1 MHSSYKYIV
10 VGWCGCCIHCCL
22 SGNTVTWYLYVAL
35 RENVWCCMKRN
46 QKLSN
51 NSHIQ
56 HVVAAGMCAILLGG
70 GVAVPEALVLPT
82 RAYAASHTEPSNTP
96 QVLQFKD
103 PHLKTALL
111 LSMKSQKL
119 LSEQAT
125 DITVADAQKVTDLG
139 DIVST
144 TGLDGME
151 ISDISGLEYFTN
163 VTKLNLSY
171 NQISNLSPLKS
182 LTKLEE
188 LYLEQNDISDISV
201 VKDLSNLKK
210 LDVSNMKITDW
221 APYVVPNIEVAN
233 TNQLTSD
240 EIQSLLREFDEANK
254 DISPYI
260 NAKRANNGN
269 YPMRVS
275 SKGDVTFIWE
285 DGSTS
290 EIGAWQMVKQK
301 PGTTAPQTTPGAPAE
316 YTGPQHTHIAKEN
329 HIHDFS
335 PILEHATLRQ
345 SSALAAS
352 GLTIDISTDKN
363 EVHVADYLKPL
374 TSFVVKNAA
383 QADCLDENGVY
394 HASPNE
400 TNSQLSFAYKK
411 AAGDE
416 ADKTQITGTINIH
429 FTGQQANPH
438 TDPHTT
444 PHTNPHSESEPSTT
458 NSWGYPIS
466 EISDS
471 SDRTDKVLGLY
482 RLYNPWTGE
491 HLFTT
496 STKERDDLVSGG
508 WRFENTAIRVHTQ
521 LGDPVYRLLNPWT
534 GEHHYTT
541 DAKEVGQDVQAGWK
555 NEGITFRS
563 SGSKGMVSMYNPHVK
578 SFYHHYTSDP
588 AEIARMERDGWIR
601 ENIKW
606 YCD

>member
-1 MHSSYKYIV
+1 M
-10 VGWCGCCIHCCL
+10 L
-22 SGNTVTWYLYVAL
+22 LLQA
-35 RENVWCCMKRN
+35 
-46 QKLSN
+46 
-51 NSHIQ
+51 
-56 HVVAAGMCAILLGG
+56 CAQFCWGG

-82 RAYAASHTEPSNTP
+82 RAYAASHTEPSNTS

-139 DIVST
+139 DMAST

-151 ISDISGLEYFTN
+151 ITDISGLENFTN
-163 VTKLNLSY
+163 VTKLNLSF
-171 NQISNLSPLKS
+171 NQISNLAPLKH

-188 LYLEQNDISDISV
+188 LYLEQNDISDISI
-201 VKDLSNLKK
+201 VKELPKLKK
-210 LDVSNMKITDW
+210 LDVSNEKIEKW
-221 APYVVPNIEVAN
+221 APYSIPNIIEVAN
-233 TNQLTSD
+233 KNQLTSG
-240 EIQSLLREFDEANK
+240 EIQSLLRKFDEANK
-254 DISPYI
+254 DIPTYI

-269 YPMRVS
+269 YPMNVS
-275 SKGDVTFIWE
+275 SKGDVTFVWE
-285 DGSTS
+285 DGSTTK
-290 EIGAWQMVKQK
+290 IYAWQTVKQK
-301 PGTTAPQTTPGAPAE
+301 SGATAPQTTPGTPIE
-316 YTGPQHTHIAKEN
+316 YAGIQRTHVAKEN
-329 HIHDFS
+329 HICDFS
-335 PILEHATLRQ
+335 PILEHANLRQ
-345 SSALAAS
+345 SSALVAS
-352 GLTIDISTDKN
+352 ALTINISTDKN
-363 EVHVADYLKPL
+363 EVNIADYLKPL
-374 TSFVVKNAA
+374 ASFAVKNAA
-383 QADCLDENGVY
+383 QADCLDEHGVY

-400 TNSQLSFAYKK
+400 TNSQLNFAYKS
-411 AAGDE
+411 AAGDTT
-416 ADKTQITGTINIH
+416 DKTQITGTINIK
-429 FTGQQANPH
+429 FTRQQANPH

-444 PHTNPHSESEPSTT
+444 PHTNPHSESEPSAT

-471 SDRTDKVLGLY
+471 SARTDKVLGLY

-508 WRFENTAIRVHTQ
+508 WRFENAAIRVHTQ

-541 DAKEVGQDVQAGWK
+541 DAKEVEQDVQAGWK

>member
-1 MHSSYKYIV
+1 
-10 VGWCGCCIHCCL
+10 
-22 SGNTVTWYLYVAL
+22 
-35 RENVWCCMKRN
+35 MKRN

-51 NSHIQ
+51 NPHIQ

-82 RAYAASHTEPSNTP
+82 RAYAASHTEPSNTS

-151 ISDISGLEYFTN
+151 ISDISGLEHFTN

-171 NQISNLSPLKS
+171 NQISNLAPLKH

-188 LYLEQNDISDISV
+188 LYLEQNDISDISI
-201 VKDLSNLKK
+201 VKELPKLKK
-210 LDVSNMKITDW
+210 LDVSNEKIEKW
-221 APYVVPNIEVAN
+221 APYSVPNIEVAN
-233 TNQLTSD
+233 KNQLTSG
-240 EIQSLLREFDEANK
+240 EIQSLLRKFDEANK
-254 DISPYI
+254 DIPTYI

-269 YPMRVS
+269 YPMNVS
-275 SKGDVTFIWE
+275 SKGDVTFVWE
-285 DGSTS
+285 DGSTTK
-290 EIGAWQMVKQK
+290 IDAWQMVRQK
-301 PGTTAPQTTPGAPAE
+301 PGATALQTTPGTPIE
-316 YTGPQHTHIAKEN
+316 YAGIQRTHVAKEN
-329 HIHDFS
+329 HICDFS
-335 PILEHATLRQ
+335 PILEHANLRE
-345 SSALAAS
+345 SSALTAS
-352 GLTIDISTDKN
+352 ALTINISTDKN
-363 EVHVADYLKPL
+363 EVNIADYLKPL
-374 TSFVVKNAA
+374 ASFAVTNAA
-383 QADCLDENGVY
+383 QKDCLDEHGVY

-400 TNSQLSFAYKK
+400 TNSQLSFSYKK

-438 TDPHTT
+438 TDPHTDPHQD
-444 PHTNPHSESEPSTT
+444 PHTDPHVDPHTEPHSESKS
-458 NSWGYPIS
+458 SASGLWGYPVS
-466 EISDS
+466 EIAGS
-471 SDRTDKVLGLY
+471 SARTDKILGMY

-496 STKERDDLVSGG
+496 SKKERDDLVSKG
-508 WRFENTAIRVHTQ
+508 WRFENAAIRVHTQ

-541 DAKEVGQDVQAGWK
+541 DAKEVEQDVQAGWK
-555 NEGITFRS
+555 NEGIAFHS

-578 SFYHHYTSDP
+578 SFYHHYTSDL

-601 ENIKW
+601 ENVKW